1 MWIWLRQEPNNKVDF
16 IHQSEYLPT
25 QLWPFVIETYQS
37 SSSNLWTYF
46 SDVTLHLPVLLANRH
61 NMSPEAEEVDL
72 WDLLETYRAAVRDKF
87 DLYDMFSSNLNAS
100 DDMLIFYFEMLNYV
114 DAQLR
119 ELMKDRVASLLK
131 KDIKADVLSQS
142 SSKKNKDEN
151 MAGLFCGE
159 K

>member
-1 MWIWLRQEPNNKVDF
+1 
-16 IHQSEYLPT
+16 
-25 QLWPFVIETYQS
+25 
-37 SSSNLWTYF
+37 
-46 SDVTLHLPVLLANRH
+46 
-61 NMSPEAEEVDL
+61 MSPEAEEVDL
-72 WDLLETYRAAVRDKF
+72 RDLLETYRAAVRDKF

-100 DDMLIFYFEMLNYV
+100 DDMLIFYFEMLSYV

-151 MAGLFCGE
+151 VTGLFCGE
-159 K
+159 KKLKIVLVRRQKSPTLSPKLLFLLGNPAHLVTRS

>member
-1 MWIWLRQEPNNKVDF
+1 
-16 IHQSEYLPT
+16 
-25 QLWPFVIETYQS
+25 
-37 SSSNLWTYF
+37 
-46 SDVTLHLPVLLANRH
+46 
-61 NMSPEAEEVDL
+61 MSPEAEEVDL
-72 WDLLETYRAAVRDKF
+72 RDLLETYRAAVGDKF
-87 DLYDMFSSNLNAS
+87 VDLYDMFSSNLNAS

>member
-1 MWIWLRQEPNNKVDF
+1 
-16 IHQSEYLPT
+16 
-25 QLWPFVIETYQS
+25 
-37 SSSNLWTYF
+37 
-46 SDVTLHLPVLLANRH
+46 
-61 NMSPEAEEVDL
+61 MSPEAEEVDL
-72 WDLLETYRAAVRDKF
+72 RDLLETYRAAVRDKF

-151 MAGLFCGE
+151 EAGLFCGG
-159 K
+159 KKLKI

>member
-1 MWIWLRQEPNNKVDF
+1 
-16 IHQSEYLPT
+16 
-25 QLWPFVIETYQS
+25 
-37 SSSNLWTYF
+37 
-46 SDVTLHLPVLLANRH
+46 
-61 NMSPEAEEVDL
+61 MSPEAEEVDL
-72 WDLLETYRAAVRDKF
+72 RDLLETYRAAVRDKF

-142 SSKKNKDEN
+142 SSKKNKDVN
-151 MAGLFCGE
+151 VAGLFCG
-159 K
+159 KKKLKQF

>member
-72 WDLLETYRAAVRDKF
+72 RDLLETY
-87 DLYDMFSSNLNAS
+87 
-100 DDMLIFYFEMLNYV
+100 FEMLSYV

-151 MAGLFCGE
+151 VAGLFCGE